1 MLVLEIDSTR
11 NSVAQARDA
20 AARFVRE
27 NCRWADPAAVAL
39 VLSELLTNAVR
50 HATGWWRLRL
60 SADDGRL
67 LAEVRDAGDQI
78 SRVRRSELDG
88 RGGLGL
94 HIVEQLVTRLE
105 VEQHRSGTG
114 KTLRALWLSPTA
126 DPAPIT

>member
-27 NCRWADPAAVAL
+27 YCRWADPAAVAL

-67 LAEVRDAGDQI
+67 LAEVRDAGDRI
-78 SRVRRSELDG
+78 AGVRRSELDG

-94 HIVEQLVTRLE
+94 HIVGQLVTRLE
-105 VEQHRSGTG
+105 IEHHRSGTG
-114 KTLRALWLSPTA
+114 KTLRALWLPPVA
-126 DPAPIT
+126 DPAPTT